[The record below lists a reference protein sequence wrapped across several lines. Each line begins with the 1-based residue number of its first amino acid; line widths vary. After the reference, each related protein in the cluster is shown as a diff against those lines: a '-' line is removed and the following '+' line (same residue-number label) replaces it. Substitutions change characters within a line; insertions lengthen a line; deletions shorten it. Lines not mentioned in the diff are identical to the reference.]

1 MSSADEHF
9 PFYVCDVKTG
19 SREGFST
26 LDTAREAL
34 LSWVLLQRQAGET
47 VVELP
52 EGQWSDSRV
61 TKWLADENGQVLKLE
76 E

>member
-1 MSSADEHF
+1 METSARF
-9 PFYVCDVKTG
+9 PFYLCDLKTG
-19 SREGFST
+19 HREGFST

-34 LSWVLLQRQAGET
+34 LAWVLLQRQAGEK

-61 TKWLADENGQVLKLE
+61 TKWIADQDDKVLKLE